1 MTANAGGS
9 TVGTGTFPVLLP
21 ILFIIAVAVIILQ
34 IFLSKKE
41 NKWAGLILPIISFS
55 ISLMALLGVLLLSVN
70 TGTMT
75 TTVNGEIVEQ
85 TTEQIVNMSSIIVS
99 AIYTF
104 LLCNIPTGILLAIYA
119 ACRGKHRR
127 QHALNKMSVQDLG

>member
-1 MTANAGGS
+1 MNVEAGR
-9 TVGTGTFPVLLP
+9 T
-21 ILFIIAVAVIILQ
+21 IAVSGILIFMLALGAGVIVLQ

-41 NKWAGLILPIISFS
+41 NKWAGLILPFISFGIS
-55 ISLMALLGVLLLSVN
+55 IMALLGVLLFSVN

-85 TTEQIVNMSSIIVS
+85 TTEQIVNMSSIIAS

-119 ACRGKHRR
+119 ACRGKQNR
-127 QHALNKMSVQDLG
+127 QRALNKMSAQDLG